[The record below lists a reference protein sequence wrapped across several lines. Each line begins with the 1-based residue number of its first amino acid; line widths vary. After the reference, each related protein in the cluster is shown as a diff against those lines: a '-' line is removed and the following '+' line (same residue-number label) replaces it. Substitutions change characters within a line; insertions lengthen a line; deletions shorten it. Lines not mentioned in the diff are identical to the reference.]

1 MDTYKGNYLHNRK
14 ARILQLIKRAAFD
27 KCCPLCYYMFLSGG
41 DFLYY
46 IYMLR
51 CVGNSLY
58 TGITTDISRRFSE
71 HLEKNLKGAKYT
83 RFNTAVRI
91 EAVWGA
97 ENRSSASHL
106 EYFLKKLPKS
116 QKEALISS
124 PENILKHIKEC
135 EDNYIIVKEW

>member
-1 MDTYKGNYLHNRK
+1 
-14 ARILQLIKRAAFD
+14 
-27 KCCPLCYYMFLSGG
+27 MFLSGG